1 MPLSFLELLIEKKKC
16 VFLSQAVGPHLY
28 QMLTKTFIYIGEYL
42 IFDQVSVE
50 KGYFRINDIQFE
62 ACYFLLNILKMF

>member
-1 MPLSFLELLIEKKKC
+1 MLFRGLTTNLYHVRTEQKQKALL
-16 VFLSQAVGPHLY
+16 P
-28 QMLTKTFIYIGEYL
+28 TKTFIYIGEYL
-42 IFDQVSVE
+42 IFDLVSVE